1 MIQNNIELYL
11 IIDKPFTALLCYSD
25 RTQLPAFNIDN
36 HKKNMN
42 QYDKKRKLMQQQ
54 NDDDEQ
60 IEKTLKYFDEIL
72 DEYLCDEDITDENTN
87 HKSHSQTRFTNVT
100 PVQYVKQSF
109 QAIKSTPKTSSS
121 ISTFQDSRY
130 VQASHQFHDNR
141 HRSDQVASTDQA
153 NNVRR
158 HTSENNLN
166 QIASS
171 TKPVP
176 TEKAF
181 RPQLLQTATTSTED
195 LLTISSSRN
204 FQAYDR
210 FSVLMDK
217 TNYLAVNNTSA
228 SLIDLTAIDKLS
240 SRPRFRFVPPS
251 NQNLNSKEEH
261 IKQQQQQQQQS
272 NQNFE
277 QYHLKTIPIER
288 SSLQNQNKYSHKI
301 VKPIVVVPSIQKSTP
316 INHLAE
322 SSIHHENGKSA
333 FKPHR
338 SSKIDVSSKVQYP
351 SPLSASKR
359 RPDLLHQSNMHIGM
373 TNPTNQIVDSR
384 VSMHQK
390 QNVPQFHQS
399 IPNLTQ
405 KGTAEDVNSNM
416 YASYISDQ
424 PKTSNFVKPP
434 PYTPQSHKSNEHHPY
449 QLPTSSQDSISKW
462 IQQVNSSSSI
472 SGLVHSSR
480 NQPYPNGGD
489 YRAHQQQSYPY
500 GSHLPVN
507 ATTSQPVNTSDRHHH
522 HHHHHQPTHMNPINM
537 PKHISGQ
544 QSAPVPSAY
553 PPSLSTSRN
562 GIFSLQS
569 STSSSPSNIYH
580 FHQNNVPKEGQPKRN
595 SHRQNVNVTSYL

>member
-1 MIQNNIELYL
+1 
-11 IIDKPFTALLCYSD
+11 
-25 RTQLPAFNIDN
+25 
-36 HKKNMN
+36 MN

-72 DEYLCDEDITDENTN
+72 DEYLCDDDITDENTV

-100 PVQYVKQSF
+100 PVQHVKQSF

-130 VQASHQFHDNR
+130 IQASHQFHDNR
-141 HRSDQVASTDQA
+141 HRFEQAASTDQA

-171 TKPVP
+171 TKPVS
-176 TEKAF
+176 TEKTF
-181 RPQLLQTATTSTED
+181 RPQLLQTTATSTED
-195 LLTISSSRN
+195 LLTVSSSRN

-251 NQNLNSKEEH
+251 NQNLNSKEEY
-261 IKQQQQQQQQS
+261 IKQQQQS

-301 VKPIVVVPSIQKSTP
+301 VKPTVVVPSMQKSVP

-322 SSIHHENGKSA
+322 SSIHHDNRKSA

-359 RPDLLHQSNMHIGM
+359 RPDLLHQSTMHIGM

-384 VSMHQK
+384 VPMHQK
-390 QNVPQFHQS
+390 QKVPQFHQS
-399 IPNLTQ
+399 IPNLTP
-405 KGTAEDVNSNM
+405 KGTGEDVNSNM

-434 PYTPQSHKSNEHHPY
+434 PYTPQSHKSNGHHPY
-449 QLPTSSQDSISKW
+449 QLPTSSQDSISRW

-480 NQPYPNGGD
+480 NQLYSNGGD
-489 YRAHQQQSYPY
+489 YRSQQQQQQQQQFYPY

-507 ATTSQPVNTSDRHHH
+507 ATTSQPVNISDRPHHH
-522 HHHHHQPTHMNPINM
+522 HHHHQQPTHMNPINV

-562 GIFSLQS
+562 GIFSPQS
-569 STSSSPSNIYH
+569 STSSSSSNIYH
-580 FHQNNVPKEGQPKRN
+580 FHQNSVQREGQPKRN
-595 SHRQNVNVTSYL
+595 SHRQHVNGTSYL